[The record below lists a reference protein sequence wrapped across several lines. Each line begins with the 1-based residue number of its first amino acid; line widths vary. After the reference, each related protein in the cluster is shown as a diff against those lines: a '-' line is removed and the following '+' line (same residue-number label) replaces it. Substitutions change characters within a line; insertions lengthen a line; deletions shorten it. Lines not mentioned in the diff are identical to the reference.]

1 MTTKLLFVC
10 LGNICRSPTAEGAMR
25 ELLERNGLSDRFELD
40 SAGTGD
46 WHLGEAP
53 DVRAQAACRRAG
65 FDISMLRSRL
75 VREEDFY
82 HFDLILACDKNN
94 LSDLKRLAPA
104 DATARIELLM
114 SYAQMPGVEVVP
126 DPYYGSDS
134 DFDRTV
140 AFCQSACNGL
150 LDSL

>member
-1 MTTKLLFVC
+1 MSKKLLFVC

-25 ELLERNGLSDRFELD
+25 DLVERAGRADQFELD

-53 DVRAQAACRRAG
+53 DRRAQAACRRAG
-65 FDISMLRSRL
+65 FDIGALRSRL

-94 LSDLKRLAPA
+94 YRDLMALRPS
-104 DATARIELLM
+104 DATATVRLLM
-114 SYAQMPGVEVVP
+114 SYADMDGVEVVP

-134 DFDRTV
+134 DFDQTV
-140 AFCQSACNGL
+140 QYCQRACQGL
-150 LDSL
+150 LNTL